1 MGTVSTK
8 VKVTSYTVKA
18 FKDSIEDR
26 QFIVNHF
33 KKYPLVS
40 SKYLVFQYW
49 LKAYNILAEKE
60 HFNYQGCFAKT
71 KLATLKNLIN
81 FGLSDSL
88 KEAFP
93 DFNIYLIDQRT
104 LIVDKLWQF

>member
-1 MGTVSTK
+1 M
-8 VKVTSYTVKA
+8 
-18 FKDSIEDR
+18 
-26 QFIVNHF
+26 
-33 KKYPLVS
+33 
-40 SKYLVFQYW
+40 
-49 LKAYNILAEKE
+49 AEKE

-104 LIVDKLWQF
+104 HSSDNFRDIPHGMWVAGYISDIVSGDGSFFTKLTQSIEDRKIHFIQDVFLK